1 MTETGAR
8 GTGAGRFSLADAVPL
23 VGQLRGYS
31 KRALSGDALAALA
44 IAATLVPQGLAY
56 GEVAGLAPAAGLYTA
71 VGAALVFS
79 LVTSTRFVVV
89 GPSSTLAVM
98 TFEAVRGPAAG
109 DPAKAAALAGCLS
122 VLVGLLC
129 VASPLLRMRRISDLL
144 SGPVML
150 GYLAGCAVVIFAGQ
164 LGVLIGVP
172 AKGEG
177 ALAKLWNVITHLGQ
191 AHAMTAVVGLSAV
204 AALLLLKGHRTRL
217 PASLMVL
224 AAAVVASAVF
234 DLAGRGVV
242 VVGAVTGG
250 LRMPGIPAVS
260 GAEVVA
266 LFPAAGG
273 IALIAIVET
282 VTAIRKTSDPS
293 AGPLSLT
300 RESAALGAA
309 SVASGVLGGFAPMGN
324 ASKSLSARGA
334 GARSQ
339 LFQLGTVALVL
350 FALVTGG
357 PIIAMLPLAALAATL
372 VAVTVPRLI
381 DVPGFLRLWRAWR
394 AEAGIAL
401 ITALGVV
408 VFGVL
413 QGVLIA
419 VLLAAAQMLQRTAR
433 PHDAVLAVTNPDEP
447 AHEVN
452 EHELPRTD
460 VLIYRVDAPLFFA
473 NIGRVTDRIRTLAA
487 ACGPDLRYLILD
499 AESVFYLDASAAD
512 TMAELTLELRER
524 GCELLLARVRA
535 PVLATLRANPYHEGA
550 TRDLLAFPSVRQAY
564 AYAHEKLQARRD
576 DGGRDAQTAP
586 GPMQ

>member
-1 MTETGAR
+1 MTGAR
-8 GTGAGRFSLADAVPL
+8 GTGTDRFSIRDVVPL

-31 KRALSGDALAALA
+31 KHALGGDGVAALA
-44 IAATLVPQGLAY
+44 VAATLVPQGLAY
-56 GEVAGLAPAAGLYTA
+56 GQVAGLAPAAGLYTV

-122 VLVGLLC
+122 IFVGLLC
-129 VASPLLRMRRISDLL
+129 VASPLLRMQRIADLL

-150 GYLAGCAVVIFAGQ
+150 GYLAGSAVVIFAGQ

-177 ALAKLWNVITHLGQ
+177 ALAKLGYVITHLGQ
-191 AHAMTAVVGLSAV
+191 AHAMTAVVGLGAV
-204 AALLLLKGHRTRL
+204 AALLLLKRHPTRL
-217 PASLMVL
+217 PGSLVVL

-234 DLAGRGVV
+234 HLAGRGVA

-250 LRMPGIPAVS
+250 LPMPGIPAVS
-260 GAEVVA
+260 GAEALA

-273 IALIAIVET
+273 LALIAIVET
-282 VTAIRKTSDPS
+282 VTAIRKTADPG

-324 ASKSLSARGA
+324 ASKGLSARGA
-334 GARSQ
+334 GAHSQ
-339 LFQLGTVALVL
+339 LFQLGTVAIVL
-350 FALVTGG
+350 FVLVTGG
-357 PIIAMLPLAALAATL
+357 PTIAMLPLAALAATI
-372 VAVTVPRLI
+372 VALGVPRLI
-381 DVPGFLRLWRAWR
+381 DVQGFLRLWRGWR

-401 ITALGVV
+401 VTAACVVVLGVLH
-408 VFGVL
+408 GVL
-413 QGVLIA
+413 VA
-419 VLLAAAQMLQRTAR
+419 VLLAAGQMLYRTAH
-433 PHDAVLAVTNPDEP
+433 PHDAVLAVTSPDEP
-447 AHEVN
+447 AHEVD

-473 NIGRVTDRIRTLAA
+473 NIGRVTDRIRNLAA
-487 ACGPDLRYLILD
+487 ACGPNLRYLILD
-499 AESVFYLDASAAD
+499 VESVFYLDASAAD
-512 TMAELTLELRER
+512 KIAELTLELRER
-524 GCELLLARVRA
+524 GCEVLLARVRK
-535 PVLATLRANPYHEGA
+535 PVLAPLQANPYHGGA
-550 TRDLLAFPSVRQAY
+550 TRDLPTFPSVRQAY
-564 AYAHEKLQARRD
+564 THAHEKLQARRE
-576 DGGRDAQTAP
+576 DGGKDAQSAAP
-586 GPMQ
+586 GPME

>member
-1 MTETGAR
+1 MTGTGAR
-8 GTGAGRFSLADAVPL
+8 STGPDRFSIRGAVPL
-23 VGQLRGYS
+23 VGQLGGYT
-31 KRALSGDALAALA
+31 KHALGRDGVAALA
-44 IAATLVPQGLAY
+44 VAATLVPQGLAY
-56 GEVAGLAPAAGLYTA
+56 GQVAGLAPAAGLYTV

-89 GPSSTLAVM
+89 APSSTLAVM
-98 TFEAVRGPAAG
+98 TFEAVHGPAAG
-109 DPAKAAALAGCLS
+109 HPAKAAALAGCLS

-129 VASPLLRMRRISDLL
+129 VASPLLRMQRISDLL

-150 GYLAGCAVVIFAGQ
+150 GYLAGSAVVIFTGQ

-177 ALAKLWNVITHLGQ
+177 ALAKLWDAITHLGQ
-191 AHAMTAVVGLSAV
+191 AHAMTAVVGLSSV
-204 AALLLLKGHRTRL
+204 AALLLLKRHLTRL
-217 PASLMVL
+217 PASLVVL
-224 AAAVVASAVF
+224 VAAVIASAVF

-242 VVGAVTGG
+242 VVGAVIGG
-250 LRMPGIPAVS
+250 LPIPGIPAVS
-260 GAEVVA
+260 GAEALA

-282 VTAIRKTSDPS
+282 VAAIRKTADAG
-293 AGPLSLT
+293 AGPVSLT
-300 RESAALGAA
+300 RESGALGAA
-309 SVASGVLGGFAPMGN
+309 SVAAGVLGGFAPMGN

-339 LFQLGTVALVL
+339 LFQLGTVAIIMFV
-350 FALVTGG
+350 LVTGG

-381 DVPGFLRLWRAWR
+381 DVPGFLRLWQAWR

-401 ITALGVV
+401 VTAAGVV
-408 VFGVL
+408 VLGVL
-413 QGVLIA
+413 HGVLVA
-419 VLLAAAQMLQRTAR
+419 VLLAAGQMLYRTAH

-447 AHEVN
+447 AHEIG

-460 VLIYRVDAPLFFA
+460 VLIYRIDAPLFFA

-487 ACGPDLRYLILD
+487 ACRPDLRYLVLD
-499 AESVFYLDASAAD
+499 AQSVFYLDASAAD
-512 TMAELTLELRER
+512 KMAELTLELRER
-524 GCELLLARVRA
+524 GCEMLLARVRA

-550 TRDLLAFPSVRQAY
+550 TRDLHAFPSVRQAY
-564 AYAHEKLQARRD
+564 TYAHEKLQMRRE
-576 DGGRDAQTAP
+576 DGDKEAEPAP
-586 GPMQ
+586 GPME